1 MNPTREKLAALEAA
15 AASLNRGPLADLL
28 RLAEVMGGAVRRG
41 VDGEARNHPEAARLA
56 ARMKAA
62 ALRPGEG
69 DELFSLAAEGHL
81 PAGLLATVQRLA
93 DSPAQDSRQAC
104 YLAALVR
111 FRANRGEWP
120 GHAEADRYACESFP
134 ALFASMGNPS
144 RDGKKTFR
152 LLRTQLGLDWLP
164 RKRGGRPRKGG

>member
-1 MNPTREKLAALEAA
+1 MKPPREKLAALEAA

-56 ARMKAA
+56 ARMKAG

-69 DELFSLAAEGHL
+69 DELFSLTAEGRL
-81 PAGLLATVQRLA
+81 PEGFLATVQRLA
-93 DSPAQDSRQAC
+93 DSPAKDNRQAC
-104 YLAALVR
+104 YLVALVR

-120 GHAEADRYACESFP
+120 GHAEADHYACENFP
-134 ALFASMGNPS
+134 ELFADMGHPS
-144 RDGKKTFR
+144 IDGKDGFKR
-152 LLRTQLGLDWLP
+152 LRKQLGLDWLP